1 MTKNSRTNIF
11 VSILAILLLGGFGY
25 YFWDD
30 TGRVFRNF
38 LNRFQPC
45 SQVITYFIDR
55 LDPQF
60 GITKEQLLYETEQAE
75 KIWESSVNKQ
85 LFRYSSEGDLKI
97 SLIYDYRQK
106 ATQELKRLGIII
118 GNDKSAYDTI
128 KNKYDSLV
136 VLYEKEKARLA
147 VLVEIYNKDSKAY
160 EEEVRYW
167 NTRGGASKKE
177 YDELQKKRIDLN
189 NQVTI
194 INQLQDSL
202 NMLSESINS
211 TAIIL
216 NKLIAELNLQVGA
229 YNTVGTSTGEEFNEG
244 EYVNDVN
251 GALINIYQFDN
262 ESRLLRVLAHEF
274 GHALGLGHLDNPK
287 AIMYYLN
294 EGINEKLTADDLG
307 ALKNLC
313 GIK

>member
-1 MTKNSRTNIF
+1 MVKNSLTNVF
-11 VSILAILLLGGFGY
+11 LCILAILLLGGFGY

-45 SQVITYFIDR
+45 SQVITYSIDR

-60 GITKEQLLYETEQAE
+60 GITKERLLYETEQAE
-75 KIWESSVNKQ
+75 KIWESSINKQ
-85 LFRYSSEGDLKI
+85 LFRYSPEGDLKI

-106 ATQELKRLGIII
+106 ATDELHKLGIVIS
-118 GNDKSAYDTI
+118 DDRSAYDTV
-128 KNKYDSLV
+128 KAKYDSLV
-136 VLYEKEKARLA
+136 VLYDKEKAHLA
-147 VLVEIYNKDSKAY
+147 TLVQIYNADKNSFEKD
-160 EEEVRYW
+160 VRYW
-167 NTRGGASKKE
+167 NSRGGASKRE
-177 YDELQKKRIDLN
+177 YDSLQQRKAGLN

-194 INQLQDSL
+194 INQAQDSL
-202 NMLSESINS
+202 NKLADTINS

-216 NKLIAELNLQVGA
+216 NKLIAELNLQVNA
-229 YNTVGTSTGEEFNEG
+229 YNTVGASTGKEFNEG
-244 EYVNDVN
+244 EYVNGVS

-262 ESRLLRVLAHEF
+262 ENRLLRVLAHEF

-313 GIK
+313 GIN